1 MIKYSNSHS
10 KEFTSE
16 LAPFLVGSMQLSAA
30 GFTELVNIV
39 MICQQNTIM
48 DCVLNFIALE
58 TIAQIDSIYSSS
70 LPDGPLKK
78 ERKNPLP
85 VESSS
90 KTAPFCQRSTI
101 GKLSFI
107 AYKLVRLAYVSAYY
121 YFAPYST
128 PLITY
133 MIIGI

>member
-1 MIKYSNSHS
+1 MIKYSNNHS

-39 MICQQNTIM
+39 MICLQSTIM
-48 DCVLNFIALE
+48 DCVLNFIALG
-58 TIAQIDSIYSSS
+58 TIAQIDSIYSAS
-70 LPDGPLKK
+70 LPDEPLKK
-78 ERKNPLP
+78 ELEEPLA

-90 KTAPFCQRSTI
+90 KTAPFSQRSAI
-101 GKLSFI
+101 GKLCFI
-107 AYKLVRLAYVSAYY
+107 AYKLVRLGYVSAYY